1 MSGERAEPLWYA
13 REVTTLS
20 FDWLPFDRLSGR
32 EVHDVLQLRQRV
44 FVVEQT
50 CAYLDADGA
59 DPQCWHGLGRQGDQL
74 VATARLVPPGLK
86 YVEPAIGRVV
96 TAPEAR
102 KSGVGRALMVSAIA
116 QVKRSFPGQ
125 DIRLGAQRYLEKFYA
140 SLGFEVDG
148 EPYDED
154 GIPHIEMVRRN

>member
-1 MSGERAEPLWYA
+1 MSF
-13 REVTTLS
+13 S

-50 CAYLDADGA
+50 CPFLDADGL
-59 DPQCWHGLGRQGDQL
+59 DPKCWHGLGRDEAGVL
-74 VATARLVPPGLK
+74 IATARLVPPGLK
-86 YVEPAIGRVV
+86 YEEPAIGRVV

-102 KSGVGRALMVSAIA
+102 RTGAGRALMSSAIQ
-116 QVKRSFPGQ
+116 QVQRLYPGQ
-125 DIRLGAQRYLEKFYA
+125 HIRLGAQRYLEAFYG
-140 SLGFEVDG
+140 SFGFRPVG

-154 GIPHIEMVRRN
+154 GIDHIEMLRG

>member
-1 MSGERAEPLWYA
+1 M
-13 REVTTLS
+13 TFS

-50 CAYLDADGA
+50 CLFLDADGL
-59 DPQCWHGLGRQGDQL
+59 DPKCWQALGRDEAGLL

-86 YVEPAIGRVV
+86 YEEPAIGRVV

-102 KSGVGRALMVSAIA
+102 RTGAGRALMSSAIQ
-116 QVKRSFPGQ
+116 QVQRLFPGQ
-125 DIRLGAQRYLEKFYA
+125 PIRLGAQRYLETFYG
-140 SLGFEVDG
+140 SFGFRPVG

-154 GIPHIEMVRRN
+154 GIDHIEMLRG

>member
-1 MSGERAEPLWYA
+1 M
-13 REVTTLS
+13 TFS

-50 CAYLDADGA
+50 CPFLDADGL
-59 DPQCWHGLGRQGDQL
+59 DPKCWHGLGRDEAGLL

-86 YVEPAIGRVV
+86 YEEPAIGRVV
-96 TAPEAR
+96 TAPEVRRTGA
-102 KSGVGRALMVSAIA
+102 GRALMLSSIQ
-116 QVKRSFPGQ
+116 QVQRLFPGQ
-125 DIRLGAQRYLEKFYA
+125 PIRLGAQRYLERFYG
-140 SLGFEVDG
+140 SFGFRPVG

-154 GIPHIEMVRRN
+154 GIDHIEMLRG

>member
-1 MSGERAEPLWYA
+1 MTP
-13 REVTTLS
+13 S

-50 CAYLDADGA
+50 CPFLDADGL
-59 DPQCWHGLGRQGDQL
+59 DPKCWHGLGRDEAGVL
-74 VATARLVPPGLK
+74 VATARIVPPGLK
-86 YVEPAIGRVV
+86 YEEPAIGRVV

-102 KSGVGRALMVSAIA
+102 RTGAGRALMSSAIA
-116 QVKRSFPGQ
+116 QVQRLYPGQ
-125 DIRLGAQRYLEKFYA
+125 HIRLGAQRYLEKFYG
-140 SLGFEVDG
+140 SFGFEPIG

-154 GIPHIEMVRRN
+154 GIPHIEMVRG

>member
-1 MSGERAEPLWYA
+1 M
-13 REVTTLS
+13 TFS

-50 CAYLDADGA
+50 CPFLDADGL
-59 DPQCWHGLGRQGDQL
+59 DPKCWHGLGRDEAGLL

-86 YVEPAIGRVV
+86 YEEPAIGRVV
-96 TAPEAR
+96 TAPEVRRTGA
-102 KSGVGRALMVSAIA
+102 GRALMTSAVQ
-116 QVKRSFPGQ
+116 QVQRLFPGQ
-125 DIRLGAQRYLEKFYA
+125 TIRLGAQRYLETFYG
-140 SLGFEVDG
+140 SFGFRPVG

-154 GIPHIEMVRRN
+154 GIDHIEMLRG

>member
-1 MSGERAEPLWYA
+1 M
-13 REVTTLS
+13 TLS

-50 CAYLDADGA
+50 CPFLDADGV
-59 DPQCWHGLGRQGDQL
+59 DPKCWHGLGRDETGLL

-86 YVEPAIGRVV
+86 YEEPAIGRVV
-96 TAPEAR
+96 TAPEVRRTGA
-102 KSGVGRALMVSAIA
+102 GRALMSSAIQ
-116 QVKRSFPGQ
+116 QVQRLFPGQ
-125 DIRLGAQRYLEKFYA
+125 PIRLGAQRYLEAFYG
-140 SLGFEVDG
+140 SFGFRPVG

-154 GIPHIEMVRRN
+154 GIDHIEMLRG